1 MSEKGLQSLC
11 ITLGVM
17 SYLLVC
23 FNLAILGGD
32 ILNPSRAITATR
44 PPLQI

>member
-1 MSEKGLQSLC
+1 MHYAWRND
-11 ITLGVM
+11 
-17 SYLLVC
+17 YLLVC

-32 ILNPSRAITATR
+32 ILNSSRAITATQ

>member
-1 MSEKGLQSLC
+1 MHYAWRND
-11 ITLGVM
+11 
-17 SYLLVC
+17 YLLVC

-32 ILNPSRAITATR
+32 ILNPSRAITAMR